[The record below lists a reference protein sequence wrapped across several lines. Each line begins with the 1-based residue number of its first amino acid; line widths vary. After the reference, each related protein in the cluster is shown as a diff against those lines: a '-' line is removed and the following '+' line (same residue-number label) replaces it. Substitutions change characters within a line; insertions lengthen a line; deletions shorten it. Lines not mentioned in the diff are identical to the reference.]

1 MVQLIDRQNRL
12 QKADTLRAMHADRK
26 TIFVDR
32 LKWQVPVVDSRY
44 EIDDFDDEH
53 AIYLVATDPG
63 TGEHLGSV
71 RLLPTTRRHI
81 LGDLFPMLVEGEV
94 PRGPDILEVTRLCT
108 SPRLADWEAHNA
120 VREQLATALIEYG
133 LVAGI
138 TRYTMMT
145 HMAYLSQLLATGW
158 DVEPLGLPKE
168 IGGQMLGALQVN
180 VRPETLQVFRRK
192 FGLPDSVLRLD
203 LLEQEPA
210 ASCGDFRPCVA

>member
-1 MVQLIDRQNRL
+1 MVQLIDQRNRRE
-12 QKADTLRAMHADRK
+12 QQGTLNAMHADRK
-26 TIFVDR
+26 AIFVDR
-32 LKWQVPVVDSRY
+32 LKWQVPVVDGRY
-44 EIDDFDDEH
+44 EMDEFDDEL
-53 AIYLVATDPG
+53 AVYLVATDPK
-63 TGEHLGSV
+63 TGDHLGSV

-81 LGDLFPMLVEGEV
+81 LGDVFPMLVEGEV
-94 PRGPDILEVTRLCT
+94 PRGADVMEVTRLCT
-108 SPRLADWEAHNA
+108 SPSLADWEAHNA
-120 VREQLATALIEYG
+120 VREQLATALIEYA

-145 HMAYLSQLLATGW
+145 HTAYLSQLLATGW

-168 IGGQMLGALQVN
+168 VGGQMLGALQVN

-192 FGLPDSVLRLD
+192 FGLPEPVLQLD

>member
-1 MVQLIDRQNRL
+1 MVQLIDRQNR
-12 QKADTLRAMHADRK
+12 QQQEQTLKAMHADRK
-26 TIFVDR
+26 AIFVDR
-32 LKWQVPVVDSRY
+32 LKWKVPVIDGRY
-44 EIDDFDDEH
+44 EIDAFDDEH
-53 AIYLVATDPG
+53 AVYLVATDPA

-71 RLLPTTRRHI
+71 RLLPTTRPHI
-81 LGDLFPMLVEGEV
+81 LGDVFPMLVDGEV
-94 PRGPDILEVTRLCT
+94 PRGPDVMEVTRLCT

-133 LVAGI
+133 LVAGVR
-138 TRYTMMT
+138 TYTMMT

-168 IGGQMLGALQVN
+168 IGGELLGALKVH

-192 FGLPDSVLRLD
+192 FGLPERVLRLD
-203 LLEQEPA
+203 LLEQGPA